1 MEITDLITKIEEIEK
16 LCSYEDHMKDEKANT
31 FYLLSLQFVRNYIG
45 IDTEFYNALKKY
57 PKRYADESYEK
68 NIVTNSVLSSI
79 KEYLNLNLELG
90 KSHTYNIKVDIIS
103 DFLNQ
108 AINLA
113 NDKKFHPA
121 AAAILLGASLE
132 EFLKQ
137 ISEEKKADLTN
148 IKKTIDPISKELY
161 RLEIITKQD
170 LKDITSWTGLRNDA
184 THGNF
189 DDVNDRKRVL
199 NAIEGVNLFMRK
211 YSI

>member
-137 ISEEKKADLTN
+137 ISEEKKR
-148 IKKTIDPISKELY
+148 I
-161 RLEIITKQD
+161 
-170 LKDITSWTGLRNDA
+170 
-184 THGNF
+184 
-189 DDVNDRKRVL
+189 
-199 NAIEGVNLFMRK
+199 
-211 YSI
+211 